1 MAKYAL
7 LRMRAGTP
15 EPEPV
20 TEVNIIPVIDISLVL
35 LVILFVTAPLLSYP
49 TLPVNLPSAGAPPNQ
64 ELTIALTCLKDG
76 SLSVRAAPSSWETLV
91 SDLRRE
97 VERKRGAIVLLRADK
112 AVPYRIIQRLI
123 IAAKSAGAAQIAL
136 ATEPPKR

>member
-49 TLPVNLPSAGAPPNQ
+49 TLPVDLPPASAPPNQ
-64 ELTIALTCLKDG
+64 ELTIAVTHAKDG
-76 SLSVRAAPSSWETLV
+76 ALSVRAAPTTWDALAD
-91 SDLRRE
+91 DLRRE
-97 VERKRGAIVLLRADK
+97 IDRKKGAIVLIRADK
-112 AVPYRIIQRLI
+112 TTPYRIVQRLI
-123 IAAKSAGAAQIAL
+123 AAAKSSGAGQIAL
-136 ATEPPKR
+136 ATEPPRK